1 MCKKQV
7 KSKYKISSVIW
18 IERIMLHIN
27 IIILHINN
35 NLRCYFLIVFLYYW
49 LIHQLSLSKKLKL
62 QISKKQLI

>member
-18 IERIMLHIN
+18 IERIMLHI
-27 IIILHINN
+27 